1 MYSKLF
7 CIVLLCVS
15 SSFASDEPKI
25 YEKSIFVQNK
35 EALREHPELYRT
47 AGAVQQRGKST
58 YNKFHTWI
66 SLSPDVGAIDE
77 ELYFHS
83 SRKCTYTIEAPSEG
97 QRIIV
102 LHVVNHIASTEDFQN
117 VPESSLYD
125 PNLRY
130 DIYDGTE
137 KTESNRLYKL
147 GDQYLNNAVSRGRY
161 LTIDLNFE
169 KSGKYIGQ
177 SIGTRFGLL

>member
-15 SSFASDEPKI
+15 SSLTSNEPKI
-25 YEKSIFVQNK
+25 YEKRILVQNK

-47 AGAVQQRGKST
+47 AGSVQQRVCNQTLK
-58 YNKFHTWI
+58 
-66 SLSPDVGAIDE
+66 LSPEVGAIDE
-77 ELYFHS
+77 ELYSHS

-97 QRIIV
+97 QRIVV
-102 LHVVNHIASTEDFQN
+102 LHVVNHIASTEDFSN

-147 GDQYLNNAVSRGRY
+147 GDQYLDNVVSRGRY

-177 SIGTRFGLL
+177 SIGTRFGSL